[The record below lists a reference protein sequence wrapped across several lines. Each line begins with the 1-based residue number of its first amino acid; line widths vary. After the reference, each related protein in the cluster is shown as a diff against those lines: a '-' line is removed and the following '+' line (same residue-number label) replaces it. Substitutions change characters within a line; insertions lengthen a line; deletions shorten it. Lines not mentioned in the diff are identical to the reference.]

1 MIGVILAVI
10 LVLAIGG
17 CIAGAVIFNTKKHRS
32 KKWFVT
38 CVSVAAACFVLFM
51 FIPFSVHTV
60 QPGQVAVVK
69 VWGKAEYTRTPG
81 TYFDFWVSNQYD
93 YYDAT
98 VQQKEI
104 ETMCYSSD
112 AQAMD
117 VAIVVQYQIQPDRGV
132 EIANKYRGLDNLSR
146 LISNVSIDKAKTV
159 LSQKSAMTIIETRA
173 TVSPAIEEEIKS
185 AVTDSYCVDIV
196 AVVITNI
203 DFSDAFEATV
213 EDKMIAEQQQLKAK
227 YEKEKAIIE
236 AEKELEVAKL
246 AAQANIAKAEGDAEA
261 VRVKAQA
268 EANAIK
274 LKSIEVARMLG
285 FTITE
290 KESDDGTIYDIDFT
304 GKTEAEIKVI
314 SEYLRYIE
322 YLEVWDGKLP
332 TVMGGDNANVFIPV
346 NPQA

>member
-1 MIGVILAVI
+1 MIGVILAIIFVLVI
-10 LVLAIGG
+10 AA
-17 CIAGAVIFNTKKHRS
+17 CIAGAVIFNS
-32 KKWFVT
+32 KKRRNKKLFIT
-38 CVSVAAACFVLFM
+38 CVAVACACFVLFM
-51 FIPFSVHTV
+51 TIPFSIHTV

-69 VWGKAEYTRTPG
+69 VWGDAKYTRGPG
-81 TYFDFWVSNQYD
+81 TYFDFWISNQYEI
-93 YYDAT
+93 YDTT
-98 VQQKEI
+98 VQQEDI
-104 ETMCYSSD
+104 ATMCYSSD
-112 AQAMD
+112 AQTMD
-117 VAIVVQYQIQPDRGV
+117 VNLVVQYQIQSNKAID
-132 EIANKYRGLDNLSR
+132 IANNYGGLERLSQR
-146 LISNVSIDKAKTV
+146 IQSVSIDKAKTV
-159 LSQKSAMTIIETRA
+159 LSKKSAMNIIETRA
-173 TVSPAIEEEIKS
+173 SVSPDIETAIKET
-185 AVTDSYCVDIV
+185 VQGDYYVDIV
-196 AVVITNI
+196 TVVITNI

-236 AEKELEVAKL
+236 EEKELEVAKL

-261 VRVKAQA
+261 VRVRAQA

-290 KESDDGTIYDIDFT
+290 TASEEGVNYDIDFT

-332 TVMGGDNANVFIPV
+332 AVMGSDNANVFVPV

>member
-1 MIGVILAVI
+1 MIVTILAI
-10 LVLAIGG
+10 IFVLLTAAA
-17 CIAGAVIFNTKKHRS
+17 IAGSVIFHSKKHRN
-32 KKWFVT
+32 KKLFAV
-38 CVSVAAACFVLFM
+38 CVSVACACFVLFM
-51 FIPFSVHTV
+51 TVPFSIHTV

-69 VWGKAEYTRTPG
+69 VWGDAKYTRHSG
-81 TYFDFWVSNQYD
+81 TYFDFWVSKQYEI
-93 YYDAT
+93 YDTT
-98 VQQKEI
+98 VQQEDI
-104 ETMCYSSD
+104 ATMCYSSD
-112 AQAMD
+112 AQTMD
-117 VAIVVQYQIQPDRGV
+117 VNIVVQYQIQS
-132 EIANKYRGLDNLSR
+132 EKAIQIANNYGGLERLSQR
-146 LISNVSIDKAKTV
+146 IQSVSIDKVKTV
-159 LSQKSAMTIIETRA
+159 LSQKSAMNIIETRSS
-173 TVSPAIEEEIKS
+173 VSPSIESVIKDT
-185 AVTDSYCVDIV
+185 VQGDYYVDIIT
-196 AVVITNI
+196 VVITNI

-274 LKSIEVARMLG
+274 LKSVEVARMLG

-290 KESDDGTIYDIDFT
+290 TVSDEGVNYDIDFT
-304 GKTEAEIKVI
+304 GKTAEEIKVV
-314 SEYLRYIE
+314 SDYLRYIE

-332 TVMGGDNANVFIPV
+332 TVMGGDSANVFIPV

>member
-1 MIGVILAVI
+1 MIGTILAI
-10 LVLAIGG
+10 IFVLAI
-17 CIAGAVIFNTKKHRS
+17 AGSVFGVVFFRTKKHRN
-32 KKWFVT
+32 KNLTITFL
-38 CVSVAAACFVLFM
+38 VSACACFVLFM
-51 FIPFSVHTV
+51 TLPFSIHTV

-69 VWGKAEYTRTPG
+69 VWGKAEYTRMPG
-81 TYFDFWVSNQYD
+81 TYFDFWISKQYD
-93 YYDAT
+93 MYDAT
-98 VQQKEI
+98 VQQQEI
-104 ETMCYSSD
+104 DTMCYSSD

-117 VAIVVQYQIQPDRGV
+117 VSIVVQYKMQSDKAV
-132 EIANKYRGLDNLSR
+132 EVANNYKGLDKLNR
-146 LISNVSIDKAKTV
+146 LISNVAIDKAKTV

-173 TVSPAIEEEIKS
+173 TVSPAIEGEIKN
-185 AVTDSYCVDIV
+185 AVTEGYCVDIV

-213 EDKMIAEQQQLKAK
+213 EDKMIAEQQQLKAE
-227 YEKEKAIIE
+227 YEKKKAIIE

-246 AAQANIAKAEGDAEA
+246 AAEANIAKAQGDAQA
-261 VRVKAQA
+261 VQVKAQA

-274 LKSIEVARMLG
+274 LKSVEIARMLG

-290 KESDDGTIYDIDFT
+290 TTTEDGTNYDIDFT
-304 GKTEAEIKVI
+304 GKTDAEIKVI
-314 SEYLRYIE
+314 SDYLRYVE